1 MIAVVRS
8 LACVLLLL
16 FGTFVHSTPLTLKFF
31 QTDSRY
37 SYRIDLLKLALDKT
51 AATDGPYLLSPITE
65 EMTQAR
71 GLQSLEMKQ
80 GINIAFLSAT
90 TEREARFLSVKVPI
104 LQGILGYRIAM
115 IHRRQAD
122 VFAGISSLNDLRQL
136 NAGFGSHWADLS
148 ILKANQL
155 PVTGVAR
162 YPNLFS
168 MLSAGRFD
176 YFPRGINEIYKELEE
191 RKPDYPQLTAD
202 RGFALYYPYPVF
214 FYVSKDNQ
222 ALANRLQRG
231 LEQAKA
237 DGSFDRLFMQYHRE
251 VIKQSGLKHRRIFI
265 LNNPDLPADLPL
277 PNTGRWLKK
286 AFEDGHGSMPSSSQ
300 PAMGN

>member
-16 FGTFVHSTPLTLKFF
+16 FGTVVHSTPLTLKFF

-51 AATDGPYLLSPITE
+51 AATDGPYLLSPVTE

-80 GINIAFLSAT
+80 DINIAFLSAT
-90 TEREARFLSVKVPI
+90 AEREARFLSVKVPV

-115 IHRRQAD
+115 IHQQQAD
-122 VFAGISSLNDLRQL
+122 VFASIRSLDDLRRL
-136 NAGFGSHWADLS
+136 NAGFGSHWADFS
-148 ILKANQL
+148 ILEANQL

-168 MLSAGRFD
+168 MLNAGRFD
-176 YFPRGINEIYKELEE
+176 YFPRGLNEIYRELEE
-191 RKPDYPQLTAD
+191 RKQHYPQLTAD
-202 RGFALYYPYPVF
+202 KGFALYYPYPVF

-222 ALANRLQRG
+222 ALADRLQRG
-231 LEQAKA
+231 LELAKA
-237 DGSFDRLFMQYHRE
+237 DGSFDRLFMDYHSE
-251 VIKQSGLKHRRIFI
+251 VIKRSGLKHRRIFV
-265 LNNPDLPADLPL
+265 LNNPDLPSDLPL
-277 PNTGRWLKK
+277 PDTGRWLQNG
-286 AFEDGHGSMPSSSQ
+286 AENEPDSTLP
-300 PAMGN
+300 PP

>member
-16 FGTFVHSTPLTLKFF
+16 FGTVVHSTPLTLKFF

-37 SYRIDLLKLALDKT
+37 NYRIDLLKLALDKT
-51 AATDGPYLLSPITE
+51 AATDGPYLLSPVTE

-80 GINIAFLSAT
+80 EINIAFLSAT
-90 TEREARFLSVKVPI
+90 AEREARFLSVKVPL

-115 IHRRQAD
+115 IHERQAD
-122 VFAGISSLNDLRQL
+122 TFAGIKTLDDLRQL

-148 ILKANQL
+148 ILEANQL

-168 MLSAGRFD
+168 MLNAGRFD
-176 YFPRGINEIYKELEE
+176 YFPG
-191 RKPDYPQLTAD
+191 
-202 RGFALYYPYPVF
+202 ALMK
-214 FYVSKDNQ
+214 SIKSWKNG
-222 ALANRLQRG
+222 NRIIR
-231 LEQAKA
+231 
-237 DGSFDRLFMQYHRE
+237 D
-251 VIKQSGLKHRRIFI
+251 
-265 LNNPDLPADLPL
+265 
-277 PNTGRWLKK
+277 
-286 AFEDGHGSMPSSSQ
+286 
-300 PAMGN
+300 